1 MSQQIPNANA
11 DHDMLSDIDAMMQQ
25 AFVEVPNNFELKI
38 MRSISGIS
46 QREKAQPDSYKNWLS
61 KLAQIGQWGAMTIG
75 GTLAAT
81 EVIAFVFGF
90 WTATAAL

>member
-1 MSQQIPNANA
+1 MSQQVPNSNA
-11 DHDMLSDIDAMMQQ
+11 DTDILSDIDAMMQQ
-25 AFVEVPNNFELKI
+25 DFVEVPNNFDLKI
-38 MRSISGIS
+38 MRSISGVS
-46 QREKAQPDSYKNWLS
+46 QLEKPQTDSNKNWLS

-81 EVIAFVFGF
+81 EVVAFVFGF